1 MILFNALERRVRLA
15 KTDPGE
21 ADRLITEYQPFVA
34 KTVRDHIGSFVSQ
47 ENSDE
52 FSIALVAFHEAIMA
66 YDSKKGKFLSFAAR
80 IIRLRLIDHYRSQ
93 HRNKPEYSLEASQ
106 EISDNDITTPIALQK
121 FDSQKENQQRRY
133 EILALTEELS
143 QWGITFSQ
151 LAEHSPK
158 QDNLRSLYTGVA
170 HQIINTQELLTRLME
185 TKRLPIKEI
194 QEVCDVDRKRL
205 DRGRIYIIACVI
217 ILNGDYQFIQDYLE
231 WK

>member
-15 KTDPGE
+15 KTDPEE
-21 ADRLITEYQPFVA
+21 ANRLITEYQPFVA
-34 KTVRDHIGSFVSQ
+34 KTVKDHIGRYVAQ

-52 FSIALVAFHEAIMA
+52 FSIALMAFHEAIQA

-93 HRNKPEYSLEASQ
+93 HKNKPEFSLEASQ
-106 EISDNDITTPIALQK
+106 EMGDIDLTTPVAIK
-121 FDSQKENQQRRY
+121 SFDADKENQQRRY
-133 EILALTEELS
+133 EILSLTEELN

-158 QDNLRSLYTGVA
+158 QDNLRSLYKEVA
-170 HQIINTQELLTRLME
+170 HKIMETDMIRTRLME
-185 TKRLPIKEI
+185 TKRLPLKEI
-194 QEVCDVDRKRL
+194 EEIFDIDRKRL

-217 ILNGDYQFIQDYLE
+217 ILSGDYQYIQDYLE